1 MFLILPSLASS
12 NLAALGEQA
21 ARVRSAGYLH
31 LDIEDGNFSPGI
43 TFGPDTVKLLR
54 DYTDA
59 ELDAHLMV
67 TDPEPYIE
75 ELRDYGVCSIAVH
88 LESSRYPSRALNKI
102 RQAGMRPGL
111 ALNYKKMCIRDSMR
125 NPWGDPRCFWK
136 KGRYRRSKR

>member
-67 TDPEPYIE
+67 TDPESYIE
-75 ELRDYGVCSIAVH
+75 ELRDYGVRSIAVH
-88 LESSRYPSRALNKI
+88 LESSRYPSRAINKI
-102 RQAGMRPGL
+102 CQAG
-111 ALNYKKMCIRDSMR
+111 
-125 NPWGDPRCFWK
+125 
-136 KGRYRRSKR
+136 

>member
-67 TDPEPYIE
+67 TDPESYIE
-75 ELRDYGVCSIAVH
+75 ELRDYGVETHPFCFI
-88 LESSRYPSRALNKI
+88 SSSNPQEK
-102 RQAGMRPGL
+102 PT
-111 ALNYKKMCIRDSMR
+111 YKACH
-125 NPWGDPRCFWK
+125 
-136 KGRYRRSKR
+136 